1 MLKSEVMAAEKI
13 TSHNIN
19 TSDQINADLL
29 SIRHFIQ
36 KKKKRTIVSHSD
48 YI

>member
-36 KKKKRTIVSHSD
+36 KKKKKNYSVSL
-48 YI
+48 